1 MPKYLLLLIC
11 LLHWHTANAQK
22 RIVVYDL
29 ETRTPIQKTRIRVDR
44 MRTFSTDLRGTFVT
58 PIKFDTLEI
67 SGAKYLTCKVA
78 YKAVGDSIGLIPN
91 AHNLSEVVIY
101 GEDLA
106 KKLNNNIDR
115 WTTQDLQEI
124 VMQNSNGGVG
134 IDLVSLLDFKGRARA
149 KRTRKVKS
157 ALEKLDVDSEDPIE
171 QAYIN
176 AMKQKQKQAGET
188 KE

>member
-29 ETRTPIQKTRIRVDR
+29 ETRTPIQKARIRVDR

-58 PIKFDTLEI
+58 PVKYDTLEI
-67 SGAKYLTCKVA
+67 SSAKYLTCKVA

-134 IDLVSLLDFKGRARA
+134 IDLASLLDFKGRARA

>member
-1 MPKYLLLLIC
+1 
-11 LLHWHTANAQK
+11 
-22 RIVVYDL
+22 
-29 ETRTPIQKTRIRVDR
+29 
-44 MRTFSTDLRGTFVT
+44 
-58 PIKFDTLEI
+58 
-67 SGAKYLTCKVA
+67 
-78 YKAVGDSIGLIPN
+78 
-91 AHNLSEVVIY
+91 
-101 GEDLA
+101 
-106 KKLNNNIDR
+106 
-115 WTTQDLQEI
+115 
-124 VMQNSNGGVG
+124 MQNSNGGVG

>member
-1 MPKYLLLLIC
+1 
-11 LLHWHTANAQK
+11 
-22 RIVVYDL
+22 
-29 ETRTPIQKTRIRVDR
+29 
-44 MRTFSTDLRGTFVT
+44 
-58 PIKFDTLEI
+58 
-67 SGAKYLTCKVA
+67 
-78 YKAVGDSIGLIPN
+78 
-91 AHNLSEVVIY
+91 
-101 GEDLA
+101 
-106 KKLNNNIDR
+106 
-115 WTTQDLQEI
+115 
-124 VMQNSNGGVG
+124 MQNSNGGVD